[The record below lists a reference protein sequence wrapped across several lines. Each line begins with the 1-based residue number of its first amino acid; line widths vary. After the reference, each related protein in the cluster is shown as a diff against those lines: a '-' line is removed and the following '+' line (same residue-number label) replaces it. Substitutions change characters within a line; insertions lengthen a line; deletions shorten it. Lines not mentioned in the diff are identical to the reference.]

1 MREWMN
7 ASTLLKNKKKKK
19 RGHMY
24 TCVWFMLLSDRG
36 QYNVVEQLSSQQ
48 QQQQQKKKVK
58 KENYIYLPNSLAWH
72 SDWF

>member
-1 MREWMN
+1 
-7 ASTLLKNKKKKK
+7 
-19 RGHMY
+19 MY

-58 KENYIYLPNSLAWH
+58 KENYIDLPNSLAWH